1 MSIAGILNSPAAFIG
16 RLATSEMTRSI
27 LLLVSHVSSFF
38 NLALVKNNFRLRKDF
53 FVSICNESECWQPAS
68 TSSEMCSNFCDSSFL
83 KKSQAIV
90 DFMNRLLEGI
100 SCFKIGTEREACP

>member
-1 MSIAGILNSPAAFIG
+1 MSIAGILKFPAALIG
-16 RLATSEMTRSI
+16 RLAISEMTRSI
-27 LLLVSHVSSFF
+27 LLSVNHISSSF
-38 NLALVKNNFRLRKDF
+38 NLALAKNNFRLRKDF

-90 DFMNRLLEGI
+90 DLMNRLL
-100 SCFKIGTEREACP
+100 